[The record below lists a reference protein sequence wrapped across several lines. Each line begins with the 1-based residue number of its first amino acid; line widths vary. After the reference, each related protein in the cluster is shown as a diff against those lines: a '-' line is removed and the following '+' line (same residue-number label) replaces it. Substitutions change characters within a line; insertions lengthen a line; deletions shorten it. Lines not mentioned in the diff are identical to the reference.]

1 MAGTLSAGERV
12 QAALTGG
19 AVDRPPISIWHHFPE
34 RDQRAEDLAEATHR
48 FWASYEFDFIKFMPP
63 GDYPTIDWGA
73 RSAYTGS
80 RAGTRETVEFPVA
93 GPRDW
98 TRLQAVDASA
108 GMHAEM
114 NRALGVLQRQLRG
127 RVPVLQTIFSPL
139 TIAQK
144 LSNGLAVRHAET
156 DPAALKGALAA
167 IAETTGAMTWSA
179 LAGGADGIFFATQCA
194 TREVMDEAGYAEFG
208 TPFDLAVLEGARGSS
223 FTLLHL
229 HGNDPYLSLTPR
241 YPVHAVNWHD
251 RRAGPPLPDVQRA
264 TGRCVVGGLNEQG
277 VLTTGAPDEVR
288 REARGAVAATGGHM
302 MMVAPGCVVPI
313 DTPAAN
319 IAAAVAAVRA
329 WGVERGA

>member
-1 MAGTLSAGERV
+1 MSASERV
-12 QAALTGG
+12 QAALAGG
-19 AVDRPPISIWHHFPE
+19 AVDRPPVSIWHHFPE
-34 RDQRAEDLAEATHR
+34 RDQRAEDLAEATYR

-98 TRLQAVDASA
+98 TRLRAVDAST

-114 NRALGVLQRQLRG
+114 NRALELLQRQLRG
-127 RVPVLQTIFSPL
+127 RAPVLQTIFSPL

-156 DPAALKGALAA
+156 DRAALKGALEA
-167 IAETTGAMTWSA
+167 IAETTRAMTRDA
-179 LAGGADGIFFATQCA
+179 LARGADGIFFATQCA
-194 TREVMDEAGYAEFG
+194 TREVMDEAAYAEFG
-208 TPFDLAVLEGARGSS
+208 TPFDLAVLEAASGSS

-229 HGNDPYLSLTPR
+229 HGNAPYLSLTPS

-251 RRAGPPLPDVQRA
+251 RRAGPPLPDVQRT

-277 VLTTGAPDEVR
+277 VLATGTPDEVQ
-288 REARGAVAATGGHM
+288 REAREAVEATAARSV
-302 MMVAPGCVVPI
+302 MVAPGCVVPI
-313 DTPAAN
+313 DTPAEN

-329 WGVERGA
+329 